1 MPTTTS
7 SITSSQRVTQ
17 TLDRFAEGNGLM
29 RRGMT
34 GQAVTDL
41 QKALRAQGHPI
52 DADGV
57 FGPET
62 ERAVKSFQQQHGL
75 IRDGVVGQE
84 TADRLRDLHRADRG
98 DGIDT
103 RRPGSGAIRAPTESD
118 RNARPDGTI
127 RASDLQRPAP
137 VRTSQPSG
145 GDNRT
150 AVIQSTSNT
159 GQRNQLAT
167 GAITINGNAYQFRSG
182 GHGKGNLPRGDYE
195 ITPHMWSRS
204 DRSMNVGGVGYS
216 FAMSDKYDSRVNAT
230 RTLLRIHP
238 DGGTAGTLGCIGIV
252 GDAATQ
258 RRFLADMRAELQR
271 NGGRFT
277 LSVQ

>member
-1 MPTTTS
+1 MVSTNTS
-7 SITSSQRVTQ
+7 VTSSQRVTQ
-17 TLDRFAEGNGLM
+17 TLDRFADGDGLM
-29 RRGMT
+29 RRGST
-34 GQAVTDL
+34 GQSVTDL
-41 QKALRAQGHPI
+41 QKALRAQGQPI
-52 DADGV
+52 GVDGV

-62 ERAVKSFQQQHGL
+62 ERAVKAFQQQHGL

-84 TADRLRDLHRADRG
+84 TANHLRDVLRADRG
-98 DGIDT
+98 DGVEA
-103 RRPGSGAIRAPTESD
+103 RRPGSGATRAPSESD
-118 RNARPDGTI
+118 RAARPEGTV

-145 GDNRT
+145 GQNRT
-150 AVIQSTSNT
+150 AVIEETSKT

-167 GAITINGNAYQFRSG
+167 GTITINGNAYEFRSG
-182 GHGKGNLPRGDYE
+182 GHGRGNLPRGDYE
-195 ITPHMWSRS
+195 ITPHLWSRN

-216 FAMSDKYDSRVNAT
+216 FAMSDKYDSRVGGT

-238 DGGTAGTLGCIGIV
+238 DGGTAGTLGCVGIV

-258 RRFLADMRAELQR
+258 RRFIADMRAELQR